1 MIRFLKNC
9 VPRSRNC
16 LLDLL
21 LKILILLAKGV
32 NDVAVVYATLIIKGK
47 KTFAQV
53 PEKLKEQ
60 VREILTD
67 LECPELAE

>member
-1 MIRFLKNC
+1 MIRFPKNC

-32 NDVAVVYATLIIKGK
+32 NDVAVVYATLIVKGK